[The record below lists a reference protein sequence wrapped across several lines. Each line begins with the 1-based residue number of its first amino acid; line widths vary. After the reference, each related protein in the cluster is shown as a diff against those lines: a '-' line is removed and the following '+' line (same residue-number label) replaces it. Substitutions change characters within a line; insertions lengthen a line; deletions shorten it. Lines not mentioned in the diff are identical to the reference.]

1 MSERSREAGRPED
14 QAQTGDD
21 LQEGAARGGLRVIVD
36 RSLCIG
42 SADCVAAAPTV
53 FRLDARR
60 RVVLLDPMTVDER
73 TLRRAAERCPT
84 DAIILEDEHGE
95 QIYP

>member
-1 MSERSREAGRPED
+1 VKPAGR
-14 QAQTGDD
+14 DD
-21 LQEGAARGGLRVIVD
+21 VEIQEKAGPGGWRVLVD
-36 RSLCIG
+36 RALCIG

-53 FRLDARR
+53 FGLDARR
-60 RVVLLDPMTVDER
+60 RVLLLDPTTVDER

-95 QIYP
+95 QLYP

>member
-1 MSERSREAGRPED
+1 
-14 QAQTGDD
+14 
-21 LQEGAARGGLRVIVD
+21 
-36 RSLCIG
+36 
-42 SADCVAAAPTV
+42 V